1 MEKRTLIKWIS
12 ALVLVI
18 IFGVGYYF
26 GMNRGSIPAKD
37 NNLDSLIQKENLVI
51 DSLKQVIQGKTI
63 TIDSLKLSLE
73 QTRKEKKERIEK
85 VKNLGAKESIAY
97 LEEKIREVDNIDSLK
112 FFSSSDSDSCVIICK
127 EEIQAIN
134 GIIEE
139 KEILEEEVIKSD
151 SIILAQEEKIE
162 SLDTLVQTIQIR
174 EEKELQYY
182 EEKTDSLQKQVVKE
196 KRKANF
202 WKAGTG
208 IGAVGMILL
217 LILL

>member
-1 MEKRTLIKWIS
+1 M
-12 ALVLVI
+12 
-18 IFGVGYYF
+18 Y
-26 GMNRGSIPAKD
+26 RGSIPAKD

-51 DSLKQVIQGKTI
+51 DSLKQVIQDKTI

-73 QTRKEKKERIEK
+73 KTRKEKKERIEK

-97 LEEKIREVDNIDSLK
+97 LEEKIREVDDDIDSLK
-112 FFSSSDSDSCVIICK
+112 FFSFSDSDSCVIICK
-127 EEIQAIN
+127 EGIQAIN

-162 SLDTLVQTIQIR
+162 SLDTLIQTIQIR

-196 KRKANF
+196 KRKASF